1 MPETSPIAQ
10 RLQSFGVNVASEP
23 EAESNINDSIAAQ
36 ADAATDDTAHEEEMP
51 RPSQQ
56 TDSLLLEEAEAE
68 PGTPAEANEQLLSQE
83 VTLPDG
89 EKATVQDLIQ
99 GRMRA
104 DHHAQSV
111 QAHVE
116 AQRQFQ
122 NMSHM
127 LQEFEQA
134 GWAMIAPDLQ
144 QFENVNM
151 EQLAAA
157 NPDQYNRIKPHYD
170 AIMRRATEFQGRLTQ
185 LHEALG
191 QQAYQAYEAA
201 WKQVN
206 TDLSYSIPGF
216 SKETLPSLNQY
227 AMKSGGFK
235 QEELAGFADAR
246 IWKIIA
252 KAQAYDNL
260 KNGRKKN
267 TGRPVLK
274 GMSASVESVT
284 QTSQQRQLKAA
295 SRRGDHAAT
304 QQLLR
309 NQIRNRLHLK

>member
-1 MPETSPIAQ
+1 MPEANPIAQ
-10 RLQSFGVNVASEP
+10 RLQSFGANVASEP

-36 ADAATDDTAHEEEMP
+36 ADAATDDTAHEED
-51 RPSQQ
+51 Q
-56 TDSLLLEEAEAE
+56 LLEEAEAE
-68 PGTPAEANEQLLSQE
+68 PGTPDAAAEAEANEQLLSQE
-83 VTLPDG
+83 ITLPDG

-99 GRMRA
+99 GQMRA
-104 DHHAQSV
+104 DHHTQSV

-122 NMSHM
+122 NMSNM

-235 QEELAGFADAR
+235 QAELAGFADAR

-267 TGRPVLK
+267 AGRPVLK
-274 GMSASVESVT
+274 GTSASVESLT
-284 QTSQQRQLKAA
+284 QTSRQRQLKAA

-309 NQIRNRLHLK
+309 NQIRSRLHLK